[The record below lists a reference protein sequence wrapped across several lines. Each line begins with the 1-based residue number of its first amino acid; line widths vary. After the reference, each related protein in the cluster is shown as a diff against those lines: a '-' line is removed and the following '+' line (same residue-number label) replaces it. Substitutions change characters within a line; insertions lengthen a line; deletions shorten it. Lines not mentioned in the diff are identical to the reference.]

1 MREPMISK
9 DLLVL
14 SNVNKIALLRQTISL
29 ALSHPSQELSFNKML
44 GQLNNAGNTVTIKS
58 YLELLESAFI
68 VRLLYKFSTRLISTK
83 SSSPKLL
90 PLAPALIHAY
100 QSPIR
105 IQSDPAW
112 FGRVFEAAIGSHLL
126 NISKELYYWRDG
138 NHEIDFVITK
148 NNETIGIEVKSN
160 HNTGSSGT
168 EKFRYCFPHAK
179 LVFFTRESGR
189 EFLQLPYDSDLWGF
203 LRSLAR

>member
-68 VRLLYKFSTRLISTK
+68 IRLLYKFSTRLISTK

-148 NNETIGIEVKSN
+148 NNETIGIDVKSN

-179 LVFFTRESGR
+179 LVFLTRESGR